1 MTQLKLT
8 QYKVFLLRFAKIAAC
23 FHLQNEMNRHVRPD
37 IELGDDKF
45 IL

>member
-8 QYKVFLLRFAKIAAC
+8 QYKVFLPRFAKIAVC
-23 FHLQNEMNRHVRPD
+23 FHLQDETNTHVRPD
-37 IELGDDKF
+37 IELGEDKF